1 MCANPFSS
9 YTIVNAVVTQELL
22 FAIVLMDNNMVIET
36 SVGVG
41 LSFLKLYLL
50 LLNQRVYLAPP

>member
-9 YTIVNAVVTQELL
+9 YTIVNAVVTQESL
-22 FAIVLMDNNMVIET
+22 FAIVLMDNNMVIRT
-36 SVGVG
+36 SVGVE

-50 LLNQRVYLAPP
+50 LLNQRVY